1 MSTFVLTAGP
11 PQLKPLTPACSSFW
25 LLPKSESHADYST
38 GAHYVDEQDT
48 STAILFSKI
57 LALIPAM

>member
-1 MSTFVLTAGP
+1 MSTFVLTAGS
-11 PQLKPLTPACSSFW
+11 PQLKPLTSACSSFW
-25 LLPKSESHADYST
+25 PFPSSESHADYSA

-48 STAILFSKI
+48 SAAILFSKI